1 MTGSICY
8 NSWCNTLY
16 SSNKYL
22 GICYKYWGNV
32 SVAAIYKYP
41 MIRCCFCVILMY
53 LNRGYLS
60 CLQFLYCIH
69 LKSKNLYCCQRGQL
83 WLQWSYPR
91 SEVEIMLDIPI
102 CHSVTAG
109 QLLILMYW
117 DWGNFLLLC
126 YMQTVQRLFK
136 LEQIN
141 LYPWDFK

>member
-8 NSWCNTLY
+8 NYWCNALY

-41 MIRCCFCVILMY
+41 MIRCCFC
-53 LNRGYLS
+53 LNREVIYPVFNFYTVYISSLKTYIVVREGSYGCSDHIQSLKWKS
-60 CLQFLYCIH
+60 CWVFQFL
-69 LKSKNLYCCQRGQL
+69 
-83 WLQWSYPR
+83 
-91 SEVEIMLDIPI
+91 
-102 CHSVTAG
+102 TAG
-109 QLLILMYW
+109 QLLILMSW
-117 DWGNFLLLC
+117 DWSNFLLLC